1 MADTYFIQKQTLVS
15 IADAVREK
23 KGTSAEIPVTELAS
37 QIRGISTQKP
47 EQKKS
52 ITVTANGTQTVSP
65 DSGKVLSGVTV
76 NVNVPDT
83 VPVLQAK
90 SVAPGTSAKTVSPD
104 AGYDGLSAV
113 TVGAVTAAIDS
124 NIKAENIAAGVT
136 ILGVTGTHKGGANP
150 ETVES
155 ESAMNALLVGE
166 NVGKV
171 YKYVGASG
179 IYDNGAF
186 YLVEYEQD
194 PAPQGYKLTTKLTD
208 AVVNVTYSDG
218 TTGNIST
225 NTTAND
231 VMKINSISYTYEF
244 STFDINGKAETLPY
258 ALTGDTTVIAYSEY
272 PCFKSDTPIT
282 LADGT
287 TKQAIDIT
295 YDDELL
301 VWDFDAGRMA
311 SAHPIWIAK
320 PYKYNGFCRT
330 IWSDG
335 SVFDATGY
343 KLAHRAYHV
352 EKKSFVYTVDAFEIG
367 DHTINDKGEQ
377 IALVSREIF
386 DNEIT
391 ACNIITDYHMNLFA
405 GHILTSC
412 RLSNLYDI
420 DESMR
425 YINDGREV
433 IPADAFDIPM
443 EWYNGLRIG
452 EQPLDINPDGSYSRG
467 DETVEDYVQRLIRT
481 AKPRE

>member
-1 MADTYFIQKQTLVS
+1 MGYYKISADTLTA
-15 IADAVREK
+15 IAEAIRRK
-23 KGTSAEIPVTELAS
+23 IGTSAKILVTDLATKIES
-37 QIRGISTQKP
+37 ISTQKP

-76 NVNVPDT
+76 NVNVPAT

-124 NIKAENIAAGVT
+124 NIQPANIAAGVT

-150 ETVES
+150 ETVAS
-155 ESAMNALLVGE
+155 ESAMTALLVGE

-179 IYDNGAF
+179 TYDNGAF
-186 YLVEYEQD
+186 YLVDYEED
-194 PAPQGYKLTTKLTD
+194 PAPSGYKLTTKLTD

-231 VMKINSISYTYEF
+231 VMKINSISLTYADNGW
-244 STFDINGKAETLPY
+244 FDINGKSETLPY
-258 ALTGDTTVIAYSEY
+258 ALTGDTTVTAYSEY
-272 PCFKSDTPIT
+272 PCFTSDTPIT

-335 SVFDATGY
+335 SVFNATGN
-343 KLAHRAYHV
+343 KLAHRAYHL

-420 DESMR
+420 DSYMR
-425 YINDGREV
+425 YVKDDRE
-433 IPADAFDIPM
+433 IIAAEQFDIPL
-443 EWYNGLRIG
+443 EWYNGLRVG
-452 EQPLDINPDGSYSRG
+452 EQPLDINPDGSYSMG